1 MPRYRYTSTWPEV
14 FSDLE
19 VGVNATVFP
28 GDDREPAEPGS
39 TVVLLPG
46 DEIETAEPYIHAHL
60 IEAADNPTPA
70 EPPAALDAPQE
81 G

>member
-28 GDDREPAEPGS
+28 GDGRDAAVDGS

-46 DEIETAEPYIHAHL
+46 DEIETAQPFEHAHL
-60 IEAADNPTPA
+60 TPA
-70 EPPAALDAPQE
+70 DAPAAPVPPQE